1 MAGDWDV
8 RATLAGFLGA
18 SLVLAVLLWFV
29 GVDAVADQL
38 GRADLTYVFP
48 LLGVALLWLLSWAL
62 ALRSVL
68 GTLGIQVSVRM
79 AFLVYASATF
89 VNNVTP
95 FGQAGGE
102 PISALLIARVSDSE
116 YETGLAA
123 IASVD
128 AVNFVPSVGLA
139 FVAVSYYAVTVT
151 LTDRLVDAALLLAM
165 IASVVVVAGTFAW
178 RNRYGIE
185 EWLVDAVAPI
195 AAAVDRFV
203 PRVTAPRPEAI
214 RHRIENFFA
223 TIERVAEDRQSMA
236 VTLTFST
243 LGWLMLVFCLWL
255 SLLALGVRGPDLFVA
270 AMLAVPL
277 GTVASVTPLPGGLG
291 GIETVLLMVLPTVTG
306 VGAATISA
314 VILLHRFATYW
325 FPVLLGGGATT
336 ALGAA
341 ERD

>member
-8 RATLAGFLGA
+8 RAIAAGFLGA
-18 SLVLAVLLWFV
+18 ALVLAVLLWFV
-29 GVDAVADQL
+29 GVDAVIEQL
-38 GRADLTYVFP
+38 GTADLRFVFP
-48 LLGVALLWLLSWAL
+48 LLFVAVLWLLFWAL

-68 GTLGIQVSVRM
+68 DTLGISLSIRT
-79 AFLVYASATF
+79 AFLVYAAATF
-89 VNNVTP
+89 VNNITP

-128 AVNFVPSVGLA
+128 AINFVPSVGLA

-151 LTDRLVDAALLLAM
+151 LTDRLVDAASVLA
-165 IASVVVVAGTFAW
+165 VLVVLVVVAGTFAW
-178 RNRYGIE
+178 RARYQIE
-185 EWLVDAVAPI
+185 ERLLGVVTHVVDAV
-195 AAAVDRFV
+195 DRYV
-203 PRVTAPRPEAI
+203 PRVKPPRPDAI
-214 RHRIENFFA
+214 RHRIENFFT
-223 TIERVAEDRQSMA
+223 TIERVAYDRRSIA
-236 VTLTFST
+236 VTLSFST
-243 LGWLMLVFCLWL
+243 IGWLMLVICLWL
-255 SLLALGVRGPDLFVA
+255 SLLALGVRGDDLFVA

-291 GIETVLLMVLPTVTG
+291 GIETVLLMILPTVTG

-325 FPVLLGGGATT
+325 FPVFLGGGATT

-341 ERD
+341 ERE